1 MWSDNGYMDMNR
13 RLEEIFTEVFSWIT
27 PELEHA
33 FPGDLREDKTVEA
46 SMYSLMAGGK
56 RIRPAMMY
64 MTSRMLNMD
73 MDRLAIV
80 RRFACALELIHT
92 YSLIHDDLPAMD
104 NDDLRRGK
112 PTCHKVYGEGIA
124 VLAGD
129 CLLNRAYE
137 ILFELVSEDP
147 GLIYPASAMARL
159 AGIRGMIGGQSID
172 ICSEDKDIDLAR
184 LYELQ
189 KKKTGALIECAITT
203 PYYLTGNSDD
213 DTAESLIKLA
223 SHVGLMF
230 QIKDDILDVT
240 STAEVLGK
248 NCGKDQRDDKATF
261 VTLLGLDGAK
271 NKLREE
277 YEGAMLVLSS
287 IASSGYDTEAY
298 KALVE
303 YLYLREN

>member
-1 MWSDNGYMDMNR
+1 MDMDK
-13 RLEEIFTEVFSWIT
+13 RLLDLFGEVNSWIT
-27 PELEHA
+27 PELEGA
-33 FPGDLREDKTVEA
+33 FPQELREDITVKA

-64 MTSRMLNMD
+64 MTAKMLG
-73 MDRLAIV
+73 LAEDKLQTV
-80 RRFACALELIHT
+80 RRFALALELIHT

-137 ILFELVSEDP
+137 ILFELALENT
-147 GLIYPASAMARL
+147 GFTYPASSMARL

-172 ICSEDKDIDLAR
+172 ISSEDKAITLER

-189 KKKTGALIECAITT
+189 EKKTGALIECAITT
-203 PYYLTGNSDD
+203 PYYLIGGKDD
-213 DTAESLIKLA
+213 DTAIALRRLA

-240 STAEVLGK
+240 SSAEVLGK
-248 NCGKDQRDDKATF
+248 NCGKDQRDDKSTF
-261 VTLLGLDGAK
+261 VTLLGMEGAA

-277 YEGAMLVLSS
+277 YEGALEVLDGISS
-287 IASSGYDTEAY
+287 AGLDTKDY
-298 KALVE
+298 KALIE
-303 YLYLREN
+303 YLYIREN